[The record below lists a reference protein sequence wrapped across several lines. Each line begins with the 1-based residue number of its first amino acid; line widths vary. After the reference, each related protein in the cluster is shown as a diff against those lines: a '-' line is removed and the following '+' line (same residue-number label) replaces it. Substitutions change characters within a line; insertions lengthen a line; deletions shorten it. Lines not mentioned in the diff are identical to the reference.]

1 MATYPC
7 KPGETCKK
15 KVQSIYLLLT
25 LKSHFMLITT
35 PKYREYDHEYLQKI

>member
-15 KVQSIYLLLT
+15 RSRVFIILT

>member
-15 KVQSIYLLLT
+15 KVQSIYYIDFK
-25 LKSHFMLITT
+25 KSFYANYHA
-35 PKYREYDHEYLQKI
+35 KIS